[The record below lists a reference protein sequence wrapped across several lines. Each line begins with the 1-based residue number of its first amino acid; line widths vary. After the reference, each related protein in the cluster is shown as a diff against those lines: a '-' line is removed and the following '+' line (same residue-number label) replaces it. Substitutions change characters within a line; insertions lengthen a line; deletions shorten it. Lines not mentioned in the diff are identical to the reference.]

1 MRKTETGREKKTDTR
16 RRKIPINWS
25 PVCFKKRE
33 RETSAVGVHE
43 GHPLKNTKQER
54 SPDWVTD
61 KNIAVLCCEEERAG
75 GGGEREREGR
85 ALKGGRWRQ
94 VYGRPV
100 AWRNPLNLLSLSH
113 THTNDTG
120 YFLLPVCVRWY
131 QTVTRSSPYSFKGD
145 RWLCSVHVQW
155 YWPINLK
162 LSFKWM
168 FTFTSSMCLHVWPI
182 RSQTSHLCLSRRNK
196 KNSAGRSLQ
205 HFGVLSCS
213 SSQSETHSTEQRQRL
228 LRSFPR
234 EGNANLPKKTLS
246 KYTAN
251 EQNQKL
257 FALRT
262 DFMLMLLWTGSI

>member
-1 MRKTETGREKKTDTR
+1 
-16 RRKIPINWS
+16 
-25 PVCFKKRE
+25 
-33 RETSAVGVHE
+33 
-43 GHPLKNTKQER
+43 
-54 SPDWVTD
+54 
-61 KNIAVLCCEEERAG
+61 
-75 GGGEREREGR
+75 
-85 ALKGGRWRQ
+85 
-94 VYGRPV
+94 
-100 AWRNPLNLLSLSH
+100 
-113 THTNDTG
+113 
-120 YFLLPVCVRWY
+120 
-131 QTVTRSSPYSFKGD
+131 
-145 RWLCSVHVQW
+145 
-155 YWPINLK
+155 
-162 LSFKWM
+162 M

-262 DFMLMLLWTGSI
+262 DFMLMLLWTTKNCPKNVSWWSSFSDKFIQSSKPTVQVYFWSTKERSVPTRHSQMTKNKGTLCQHVMSYSSFSYINNWEQESVQVLTCYIRRTLPVSQPGQVPFCYVWFGKIVVAAFKEIFSKSTY

>member
-1 MRKTETGREKKTDTR
+1 MLWGRKSRRWERKGARGESIKGRE
-16 RRKIPINWS
+16 
-25 PVCFKKRE
+25 V
-33 RETSAVGVHE
+33 TSGLWEASCLE
-43 GHPLKNTKQER
+43 KSIKPTLT
-54 SPDWVTD
+54 
-61 KNIAVLCCEEERAG
+61 L
-75 GGGEREREGR
+75 
-85 ALKGGRWRQ
+85 
-94 VYGRPV
+94 
-100 AWRNPLNLLSLSH
+100 
-113 THTNDTG
+113 THTRTTRVIF
-120 YFLLPVCVRWY
+120 YCVRWY